1 MDSSGWLLFAVGLV
15 LGLVVGAALVLAVR
29 RASPDAAGAEVR
41 RLTQLLGQAQQDAA
55 RGAGLA
61 ERLEAEREG
70 FARQLGAAQRSADER
85 LDLARATHEQQLA
98 ELRAAAE
105 RRVAEIQGDHRRLE
119 AQFEALSRKVL
130 AAGTEQ
136 FLVQAEE
143 RMRRSQEQGAAELA
157 RREEAVRHL
166 VEPLAGALEKVRAE
180 VAEAERAR
188 LAAHGSLAEQVRGVR
203 DASELLRAETSQ
215 LVTALR
221 SSQVRG
227 AWGELQLRRVVEAAG
242 MLPHVD
248 FVEQDQ
254 VATDDGALRPDMVV
268 RLAGGKQVVVDAKVA
283 FLGYLDAQG
292 ATDPAVR
299 ADRLAAH
306 ARHMRK
312 HVDDLGAKR
321 YWDQFGPAPEFVV
334 MFVPAESFLSA
345 AVEQDPSL
353 LEHAV
358 SKNVVI
364 ATPMTMVAMLR
375 TIAYAWR
382 QDALATNAQQ
392 VLTLGKELHGRLAVM
407 GSHLAKLGRQLQ
419 SAADSYNRTVGSLE
433 TARARQR
440 APVRGPA
447 RGRRRADDAPDG
459 EPAAQRGECARA
471 ARVRQRV
478 RGRDRRAP
486 RRPRRASAGA
496 VGRRG
501 ERLNAPP
508 GPTAAEGSGA
518 GVRRA
523 GRRARCGRR
532 GWGARRRP
540 SSP

>member
-1 MDSSGWLLFAVGLV
+1 
-15 LGLVVGAALVLAVR
+15 
-29 RASPDAAGAEVR
+29 
-41 RLTQLLGQAQQDAA
+41 
-55 RGAGLA
+55 
-61 ERLEAEREG
+61 
-70 FARQLGAAQRSADER
+70 
-85 LDLARATHEQQLA
+85 
-98 ELRAAAE
+98 
-105 RRVAEIQGDHRRLE
+105 
-119 AQFEALSRKVL
+119 
-130 AAGTEQ
+130 
-136 FLVQAEE
+136 
-143 RMRRSQEQGAAELA
+143 
-157 RREEAVRHL
+157 
-166 VEPLAGALEKVRAE
+166 
-180 VAEAERAR
+180 
-188 LAAHGSLAEQVRGVR
+188 
-203 DASELLRAETSQ
+203 
-215 LVTALR
+215 
-221 SSQVRG
+221 
-227 AWGELQLRRVVEAAG
+227 VVEAAG

-358 SKNVVI
+358 AKNVVI

-433 TARARQR
+433 TRVLVSARRFADLHVVDDDLTTPPTVNPQLSAVS
-440 APVRGPA
+440 APELLASVNESVVAIDERPED
-447 RGRRRADDAPDG
+447 REESRR
-459 EPAAQRGECARA
+459 EPSAG
-471 ARVRQRV
+471 
-478 RGRDRRAP
+478 G
-486 RRPRRASAGA
+486 ASA
-496 VGRRG
+496 
-501 ERLNAPP
+501 
-508 GPTAAEGSGA
+508 
-518 GVRRA
+518 
-523 GRRARCGRR
+523 
-532 GWGARRRP
+532 
-540 SSP
+540 

>member
-1 MDSSGWLLFAVGLV
+1 MDTSGWLLFAVGLV
-15 LGLVVGAALVLAVR
+15 LGLVGGAALVLGVR
-29 RASPDAAGAEVR
+29 RASPDAAAAEVR
-41 RLTQLLGQAQQDAA
+41 RLTALLGQAQQEAA
-55 RGAGLA
+55 RGAGAA

-70 FARQLGAAQRSADER
+70 FARQLAAAQRSADER
-85 LDLARATHEQQLA
+85 LDLARATYEQQLA
-98 ELRAAAE
+98 DLQEASA
-105 RRVAEIQGDHRRLE
+105 RRVAEIRGDHRALE
-119 AQFEALSRKVL
+119 AQFEALSSKVL

-143 RMRRSQEQGAAELA
+143 RLRRSQEQGSAELEK
-157 RREEAVRHL
+157 REEAVRHL

-180 VAEAERAR
+180 VAAAERAR
-188 LAAHGSLAEQVRGVR
+188 LEAHGSLAEQVRGVR
-203 DASELLRAETSQ
+203 DASELLRTETSQ

-227 AWGELQLRRVVEAAG
+227 AWGELQLKRVVEAAG

-254 VATDDGALRPDMVV
+254 VSTDDGALRPDMVV

-312 HVDDLGAKR
+312 HVDDLAGKR
-321 YWDQFGPAPEFVV
+321 YWDQFSPTPEFVV

-345 AVEQDPSL
+345 AVEQDPAL
-353 LEHAV
+353 LEHAIAR
-358 SKNVVI
+358 NVVI

-375 TIAYAWR
+375 TVAYAWR

-407 GSHLAKLGRQLQ
+407 GSHLSKLGRQLQ

-433 TARARQR
+433 TRVLVSARRFADLHVVDDELTTP
-440 APVRGPA
+440 APVNPQLSA
-447 RGRRRADDAPDG
+447 ISAPELLASVNESVVAIDERPEG
-459 EPAAQRGECARA
+459 RA
-471 ARVRQRV
+471 AD
-478 RGRDRRAP
+478 GAP
-486 RRPRRASAGA
+486 GEASA
-496 VGRRG
+496 
-501 ERLNAPP
+501 
-508 GPTAAEGSGA
+508 
-518 GVRRA
+518 
-523 GRRARCGRR
+523 
-532 GWGARRRP
+532 
-540 SSP
+540 